1 MVQLRERAAWQRELE
16 AERANAAQ
24 RTEALQRAQEH
35 IDGLEERLFDLEGKV
50 GGRGVAAME
59 ARVEEM
65 IVKVRNPDSKLRQ
78 PQGRFRHIQAKCF
91 SLNLG
96 IKIWDSGRRSGVR
109 RWRTRSDLIRF

>member
-65 IVKVRNPDSKLRQ
+65 IVKVRNPD
-78 PQGRFRHIQAKCF
+78 
-91 SLNLG
+91 
-96 IKIWDSGRRSGVR
+96 
-109 RWRTRSDLIRF
+109 